1 MSTCLISTEKLWDH
15 TALARWS
22 FVRHGGGAEKQFE
35 YSVRA
40 FSHMAGRVTV
50 YCNDYRGSPEELG
63 SNVTVRNL
71 FCPQD
76 SFVEKLHKAL
86 QIDPPDYLHASEMV
100 PGAASIRIGDGIHA
114 QFLKNMR
121 TYDNGLNCLRFHPW
135 LHRRKLNL
143 ERNTLSHPSLS
154 HIVSPSQMCIDD
166 IHKNIELLG
175 SNSAVIPN
183 VIAPELIDSPLST
196 RKDSCILHIIFV
208 GSGYR
213 RKGLEILLRAL
224 ALVDRQFTLRVV
236 GKDPHQSRYQ
246 NLARHLGIEQ
256 NVFWLG
262 LLRDPIR
269 IYRDA
274 DLLALPAL
282 YEPAGN
288 VVLEALAM
296 GVKVLVS
303 EFVGFKSFVS
313 SETGLVVSL
322 NEREVAASIEQF
334 VPSLNRQPIRDSVT
348 HLNEAHF
355 QDSLLRFYRGV
366 V

>member
-1 MSTCLISTEKLWDH
+1 MSTGLILTEKLWDH
-15 TALARWS
+15 AALVRWS
-22 FVRHGGGAEKQFE
+22 FLRHRGGAEKQFE
-35 YSVRA
+35 YFVKA
-40 FSHMAGRVTV
+40 FSKMAGRVTV
-50 YCNDYRGSPEELG
+50 YCNDYSGIPEELG

-86 QIDPPDYLHASEMV
+86 QIDPPDFLHASEMV
-100 PGAASIRIGDGIHA
+100 PGATSIRIGDGIHT

-121 TYDNGLNCLRFHPW
+121 TYDDGLNCLRFHPW

-143 ERNTLSHPSLS
+143 ERNTLSHPSLL

-175 SNSAVIPN
+175 SNTAVIPN
-183 VIAPELIDSPLST
+183 VVAPEFINSPLSIK
-196 RKDSCILHIIFV
+196 KDSGTLNIVFV

-224 ALVDRQFTLRVV
+224 ALVDREFTLRIV
-236 GKDPHQSRYQ
+236 GKDRHQSRYQ

-256 NVFWLG
+256 YVSWLG
-262 LLRDPIR
+262 FLREPVR
-269 IYRDA
+269 AYRDA

-303 EFVGFKSFVS
+303 EFVGYKSFVN

-322 NEREVAASIEQF
+322 NEREIAASIEQF
-334 VPSLNRQPIRDSVT
+334 LPSLNRQSLRDSVA

-355 QDSLLRFYRGV
+355 QDSLLRFYGGV